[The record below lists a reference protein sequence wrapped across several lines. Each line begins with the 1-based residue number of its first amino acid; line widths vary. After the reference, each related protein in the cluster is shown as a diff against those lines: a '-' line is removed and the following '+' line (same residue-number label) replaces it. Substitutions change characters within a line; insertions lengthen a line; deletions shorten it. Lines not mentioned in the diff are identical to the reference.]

1 MTKAIIATI
10 IICVIIIFTVI
21 GYSQTNQEALIKE
34 GWQQGYEAGKENGY
48 DLGYNEG
55 VKDGAGSGYNIRD
68 PTYQEMLTF
77 LASDPTDKNIYNIE
91 NYTCQNFANDV
102 INNAFNNGI
111 KAGYVWVEFPEGA
124 HALVCFQTTDKGLIY
139 IEPQYDHEVSVII
152 GQKYFDRAIY
162 EAPDYDDTIIR
173 YGIIW

>member
-10 IICVIIIFTVI
+10 ISCVIIIFTVI

-34 GWQQGYEAGKENGY
+34 GWQQGYEAGY